1 MKPYFEIS
9 FKNQDESSY
18 TYSADEN
25 DFSHHAMEFN
35 TFNLSIKATNIYNQI
50 DDEPS
55 SLDLKVIYHYSDHQ
69 SQKKA

>member
-1 MKPYFEIS
+1 
-9 FKNQDESSY
+9 
-18 TYSADEN
+18 
-25 DFSHHAMEFN
+25 MEFN